1 MDDWMAGPPGTR
13 RGFVRRGAA
22 AGVGGRSS
30 RPGWLAILAVCA
42 VTAILASV
50 VTVSFLAP
58 FPALAPPSDSP
69 ATGATSNTSGATPT
83 AGAQVAVS
91 GTPRDQQ
98 SVVEAA
104 ARSAGPA
111 VLSVDV
117 TGPGPV
123 FGADPGTITVT
134 ISGTVVAPDGLIV
147 TVWHLVA
154 SATSLKVAL
163 PDGRN
168 LTAQIKATDEAHDLV
183 VIRIDAAKLPAGLLA
198 NDAKLEIG
206 QTLLALGGPDGA
218 ASASVSSGVLSAT
231 NRTIGVR
238 DPTTGRDDPIDGLI
252 QTDASI
258 NFHNEG
264 GPLVDVSGAVV
275 GIDITS
281 AEASQGIG
289 FAVPI
294 AAARAVILQAQSA
307 P

>member
-1 MDDWMAGPPGTR
+1 MDDWIQGPPGTR
-13 RGFVRRGAA
+13 RGFIRSGPQ
-22 AGVGGRSS
+22 GIGGRSP
-30 RPGWLAILAVCA
+30 RPGWPAILAVCA
-42 VTAILASV
+42 ISALLASV
-50 VTVSFLAP
+50 VAVSV
-58 FPALAPPSDSP
+58 LAPPQSAPPPTDSP
-69 ATGATSNTSGATPT
+69 AVVATPNTAGATPT
-83 AGAQVAVS
+83 AGAQNAVS

-104 ARSAGPA
+104 TRKAGPA
-111 VLSVDV
+111 VLSVAV

-123 FGADPGTITVT
+123 FGADPGTITAT

-168 LTAQIKATDEAHDLV
+168 LAARIKATDQAHDLV
-183 VIRIDAAKLPAGLLA
+183 VIRIDAGNLPAGQLA

-218 ASASVSSGVLSAT
+218 TSASVSSGILSAT

-238 DPTTGRDDPIDGLI
+238 DPTTGRDDPVDGLL

-281 AEASQGIG
+281 ADASQGIG

>member
-1 MDDWMAGPPGTR
+1 MDDWIQGPPGTR
-13 RGFVRRGAA
+13 RGFVRRDPRNNP
-22 AGVGGRSS
+22 GRSP
-30 RPGWLAILAVCA
+30 RPGWPAILVVCA
-42 VTAILASV
+42 ISALLASA
-50 VTVSFLAP
+50 VTVS
-58 FPALAPPSDSP
+58 ALAPSPPAALPSEPP
-69 ATGATSNTSGATPT
+69 APVATANTAGTTPT
-83 AGAQVAVS
+83 AGAQNAVS

-104 ARSAGPA
+104 IRKAGPA
-111 VLSVDV
+111 VLSVAV

-123 FGADPGTITVT
+123 FGADPGTITAT

-168 LTAQIKATDEAHDLV
+168 LVAHIKATDEAHDLV
-183 VIRIDAAKLPAGLLA
+183 VLRIDASDLPAGQLA

-206 QTLLALGGPDGA
+206 QTVLALGGPDGA
-218 ASASVSSGVLSAT
+218 TSASVSGGILSAT
-231 NRTIGVR
+231 NRTVGVR
-238 DPTTGRDDPIDGLI
+238 DPNTGRDDPIDGLL

-264 GPLVDVSGAVV
+264 GPLVDVSGIVL

-281 AEASQGIG
+281 ADASQGIG

-294 AAARAVILQAQSA
+294 AAARAVILRAQSA

>member
-1 MDDWMAGPPGTR
+1 MHDWIPGPPRTR
-13 RGFVRRGAA
+13 RGLFKGGPARSRGP
-22 AGVGGRSS
+22 SP
-30 RPGWLAILAVCA
+30 RPSWPAILAVCL
-42 VTAILASV
+42 TAALLASF
-50 VTVSFLAP
+50 VTVAAVAP
-58 FPALAPPSDSP
+58 LPPTAP
-69 ATGATSNTSGATPT
+69 ATGSPDATASSGAGAATPT
-83 AGAQVAVS
+83 AGAQIAVS

-98 SVVEAA
+98 AVVEAA
-104 ARSAGPA
+104 ARKAGPA

-123 FGADPGTITVT
+123 FGADPGTVIAT

-154 SATSLKVAL
+154 SSKSLSVTL
-163 PDGRN
+163 PDGRS
-168 LTAQIKATDEAHDLV
+168 LTAQIKATDTAHDLV
-183 VIRIDAAKLPAGLLA
+183 VIRIDVTSLPAAELA
-198 NDAKLEIG
+198 TDATLEIG
-206 QTLLALGGPDGA
+206 QTLLALGGPEGA
-218 ASASVSSGVLSAT
+218 NSASVSSGILSAT

-238 DPTTGRDDPIDGLI
+238 DPSTSRDDPIDGLI

-264 GPLVDVSGAVV
+264 GPLVDAAGTVV

-281 AEASQGIG
+281 ADASQGIG

-294 AAARAVILQAQSA
+294 ADARAVILKAQSA